1 MLDDQITCIWLNQS
15 SSRRVPMELI
25 HTAHTLNQEDEPP
38 LRPSSKREIPLFT
51 PPRTSYNYHKINT
64 QKSSSELFRKTYFPD
79 TKKEDWNNWHWQL
92 AHRITTLFEI
102 SRFISLTA
110 EEQQAFQE
118 TEHSFPF
125 AITPY
130 YLSLIDVNDQTSSLR
145 RTIIPSI
152 KESIID
158 EVESEDPL
166 HEQHS
171 SPIPCIVHRY
181 PDRVLFLTTSFCS
194 TYCRYCTRSRMVG
207 GHSEILE
214 PHWKD
219 AIKYIKETPTI
230 RDVIISGGDPLT
242 LSDEKL
248 EWLLKEIT
256 SIDHIE
262 MVRIGTKVPMVMPM
276 RITPQLIKILKRY
289 KPIYMSI
296 HVTHP
301 DEITPE
307 SSLACN
313 RLSDAGVVLGSQT
326 VLLKNVNDNVET
338 LRSLFHALLK
348 VRVKPYYLY
357 QCDPIIGSAHFRTT
371 VDKGKELIRGLRG
384 FTSGYAIPQYVIDT
398 PKGGGKV
405 PILPD
410 YEIGRDEENL
420 YLKNY
425 EGNIYTYPIGKEE

>member
-1 MLDDQITCIWLNQS
+1 MLDDQNTCIWLNQS
-15 SSRRVPMELI
+15 SSRSVPMEQI
-25 HTAHTLNQEDEPP
+25 HTMHTLNQDDEPP
-38 LRPSSKREIPLFT
+38 LREANESEISP
-51 PPRTSYNYHKINT
+51 
-64 QKSSSELFRKTYFPD
+64 KSSYKHKALNGIKSSTEQFRKTYFPD
-79 TKKEDWNNWHWQL
+79 TKKREWDNWHWQL

-102 SRFISLTA
+102 SRFINLTD
-110 EEQQAFQE
+110 EEQQALQE

-130 YLSLIDVNDQTSSLR
+130 YLSLLDLSDQMSPLR
-145 RTIIPSI
+145 KTIIPSI
-152 KESIID
+152 KESFID
-158 EVESEDPL
+158 EVESIDPL

-171 SPIPCIVHRY
+171 SPVPCIVHRY

-207 GHSEILE
+207 GHNEVLE
-214 PHWKD
+214 PHWKE
-219 AIKYIKETPTI
+219 AIAYIRNTPAI

-256 SIDHIE
+256 SIEHIE

-276 RITPQLIKILKRY
+276 RITPELIKILKRY

-301 DEITPE
+301 DEISAE

-326 VLLKNVNDNVET
+326 VLLKGVNDKVEV
-338 LRSLFHALLK
+338 LSSLFHTLLR

-357 QCDPIIGSAHFRTT
+357 QCDPITGSRHFRTT

-384 FTSGYAIPQYVIDT
+384 YTSGYAIPQYVIDT

-405 PILPD
+405 PILPE
-410 YEIGRDEENL
+410 YEIGRDTNNL